1 MMANTETAG
10 VLAERAMASKL
21 AAKRRRSLLSFIGR
35 GRILFYQLLLVG
47 AFLLL
52 WEVAI
57 RQEWIKVYL
66 YGQPTG
72 IWRELTK
79 ALLTG
84 TLLRDTWVTTK
95 ETVLGFLIG
104 GILGS
109 LAGLSL
115 WLSPTVAAVL
125 RPVMVA
131 LNGLPK
137 IALAPLIIVWFGIG
151 IESKIAVAAIITF
164 IVAMITS
171 FDGAKEIDHDYVR
184 MLKAIG
190 ASRWQIFRMAIVPGS
205 LPWIASAFRLNIG
218 FAMIGAVVGEYI
230 SAEQGLGYYVY
241 YSGTLYNL
249 NAVWGGIIA
258 LMVLALVLDAIVG
271 WIDGRMMWR

>member
-1 MMANTETAG
+1 MTSTEMAGMMTAT
-10 VLAERAMASKL
+10 ASP
-21 AAKRRRSLLSFIGR
+21 AKPAIRRRSLSSFFGK
-35 GRILFYQLLLVG
+35 GRILFYQVVLIG
-47 AFLLL
+47 GFLLL
-52 WEVAI
+52 WETAVNFG
-57 RQEWIKVYL
+57 WIKVYL

-72 IWRELTK
+72 VWRELVK
-79 ALLTG
+79 GILTG
-84 TLLRDTWVTTK
+84 SLLRDTWVTTQ

-104 GILGS
+104 SLLGAA
-109 LAGLSL
+109 AGLSL
-115 WLSPTVAAVL
+115 WLSPTAAAVL
-125 RPVMVA
+125 RPLMVA

-151 IESKIAVAAIITF
+151 MESKIAVAAIITF
-164 IVAMITS
+164 IVAMISS
-171 FDGAKEIDHDYVR
+171 FDGSQEIDDDYVR

-190 ASRWQIFRMAIVPGS
+190 ASRFDIFRMVIVPGS
-205 LPWIASAFRLNIG
+205 IPWIASAFRLNIG

-258 LMVLALVLDAIVG
+258 LMVMALVLDWFVG
-271 WIDGRMMWR
+271 LAERRLTWR

>member
-1 MMANTETAG
+1 MTSTEMAGLMTAT
-10 VLAERAMASKL
+10 
-21 AAKRRRSLLSFIGR
+21 AAPAKPAIRRRSLSSFFGK
-35 GRILFYQLLLVG
+35 GRILFYQVVLIG
-47 AFLLL
+47 GFLLL
-52 WEVAI
+52 WETAVNFG
-57 RQEWIKVYL
+57 WIKVYL

-72 IWRELTK
+72 VWRELVK
-79 ALLTG
+79 GILTG
-84 TLLRDTWVTTK
+84 SLLRDTWVTTQ

-104 GILGS
+104 SLLGAA
-109 LAGLSL
+109 AGLSL
-115 WLSPTVAAVL
+115 WLSPTAAAVL
-125 RPVMVA
+125 RPLMVA

-151 IESKIAVAAIITF
+151 MESKIAVAAIITF
-164 IVAMITS
+164 IVAMISS
-171 FDGAKEIDHDYVR
+171 FDGSQEIDDDYVR

-190 ASRWQIFRMAIVPGS
+190 ASRFDIFRMVIVPGS
-205 LPWIASAFRLNIG
+205 IPWIASAFRLNIG

-258 LMVLALVLDAIVG
+258 LMVMALVLDWFVG
-271 WIDGRMMWR
+271 LAERRLTWR